1 MLMFSIIRSGDTLAC
16 EQMAPMEAARALGAG
31 EKTIVGATIRVRL
44 SRCGSAMGDLV
55 GGVLGPVSEETGAR
69 AWASARRR
77 RGTRLPPRTGDVSAR
92 GPGRSRSAG
101 RRR

>member
-1 MLMFSIIRSGDTLAC
+1 MLDRSLFVAC
-16 EQMAPMEAARALGAG
+16 RIWPHSPMEAARALGAG

-69 AWASARRR
+69 A
-77 RGTRLPPRTGDVSAR
+77 
-92 GPGRSRSAG
+92 
-101 RRR
+101 